1 MVQASSSVSLQWRG
15 SVRFGPFRFDRA
27 SGILSRGSEEL
38 FLPPRALNV
47 LQVLVDRCGEVVSKD
62 ELVEVVWHDA
72 AVTDQSPA
80 EAIGVVREVLG
91 DDSHHPTFIQTVHR
105 RGYRFIAGVE
115 PDVAEAA
122 PARPEVLGPVDSGGV
137 LAVASAE
144 PVRPKLLRPTVLA
157 VAVTVLLAAGVG
169 LSVWISRGVDEPRA
183 PMLHLPVALP
193 YPVLPGT
200 PTSVALSP
208 DGTRLVYRAALDGG
222 DGLFV
227 LHLDRLDQRPL
238 EGTEGGF
245 GPFFSPD
252 GQWVGYFNEE
262 GRLRKIFLSGGP
274 PVEVASATEGPV
286 SGASWAD
293 DGTIVFAK
301 GPRSKLWRVSAEGGR
316 PTLLAAPDPSIGEN
330 GYLWPEVLPGS
341 EWVLFTV
348 EPVGIAGVED
358 FRLASLSLQTGEV
371 RRLEVGG
378 GMQPR
383 RLGRR
388 QLVFAR
394 RASLFAAPFDPDG
407 PEVTGSAVP
416 IVQNVM
422 TLNRGAGQ
430 FAVSVAGVLAYVP
443 GDALASTLQ
452 WVGGE
457 DDGEVPV
464 LHGTFG
470 RHRLSPDHRFLA
482 LEIDG
487 DIWIYDL
494 QRDALT
500 RFTTDEAG
508 ELLPLWASDGASL
521 VFSSNREGP
530 LHLFIKPVDGTG
542 TEAVLLRSAYPKLA
556 DSWSS
561 DGRWLVYTEIHPDTG
576 RDLWLLP
583 MPEAG
588 EARPLLRTGFDE
600 SQASFSPDGSWV
612 AFVSNEPGTF
622 EVFVQPFPPP
632 GPRYQVSARGGS
644 SPQWSPSG
652 DELFFA
658 VGETLMAVTIESAS
672 PFRVGAP
679 RRVLEIPNSNSFF
692 AVGPEGRR
700 FLVGKRQQSVRPDRL
715 HLVTNGASLVPG
727 STQE

>member
-1 MVQASSSVSLQWRG
+1 MALASSSVSLHRPG

-27 SGILSRGSEEL
+27 SGILSRGGEEL
-38 FLPPRALNV
+38 YLPPRALNV
-47 LQVLVDRCGEVVSKD
+47 LRVLVDRSGEVVSKD

-80 EAIGVVREVLG
+80 EAIGVVREILG

-105 RGYRFIAGVE
+105 RGYRFIADVE
-115 PDVAEAA
+115 PDTEEDTPV
-122 PARPEVLGPVDSGGV
+122 RPRVLGPVDSGRALLV
-137 LAVASAE
+137 DSAE
-144 PVRPKLLRPTVLA
+144 PARPWVLRPTVLS
-157 VAVTVLLAAGVG
+157 VAVTTLLAAGVG
-169 LSVWISRGVDEPRA
+169 LALWTSRSVGEPQA
-183 PMLHLPVALP
+183 PVLHLPVPLP
-193 YPVLPGT
+193 HPVLPAT

-208 DGTRLVYRAALDGG
+208 DGTRLVYRAALGRG

-227 LHLDRLDQRPL
+227 LHLDGLNQRPL

-252 GQWVGYFNEE
+252 GKWVGYFNEE
-262 GRLRKIFLSGGP
+262 GRLWKIFLKGGP
-274 PVEVASATEGPV
+274 PVEVAKATEGPV

-293 DGTIVFAK
+293 DGSIVFAK

-316 PTLLAAPDPSIGEN
+316 PTLLAAPDPSVGEN

-341 EWVLFTV
+341 DWILFTI
-348 EPVGIAGVED
+348 EPVGLAGVED
-358 FRLASLSLQTGEV
+358 FRLASLSLETGEV
-371 RRLEVGG
+371 HRLEVGG

-383 RLGRR
+383 RLGSR

-407 PEVTGSAVP
+407 PDVTGPAVP
-416 IVQNVM
+416 VVQNVM
-422 TLNRGAGQ
+422 TLHRGAGQ

-452 WVGGE
+452 WVGGQE
-457 DDGEVPV
+457 DEDAPV
-464 LHGTFG
+464 LQGRLG
-470 RHRLSPDHRFLA
+470 RHRLSPDHRLLA

-500 RFTTDEAG
+500 RFTTHEAG
-508 ELLPLWASDGASL
+508 ELLPLWAKDGASL

-542 TEAVLLRSAYPKLA
+542 AEAALLRSAYPKLA
-556 DSWSS
+556 DSWSP

-583 MPEAG
+583 MPAGG
-588 EARPLLRTGFDE
+588 EARPLLRTAFDE
-600 SQASFSPDGSWV
+600 SQASFSPDGTWV

-622 EVFVQPFPPP
+622 EVFVQPFPHP
-632 GPRYQVSARGGS
+632 GPRYQVSTRGGS

-658 VGETLMAVTIESAS
+658 VGESLMAVTMESAS

-679 RRVLEIPNSNSFF
+679 RHVLEIPNSNSFF

-700 FLVGKRQQSVRPDRL
+700 MLVGKRQQSVRPDRL
-715 HLVTNGASLVPG
+715 HLVTNGAYLLAG
-727 STQE
+727 STGD

>member
-1 MVQASSSVSLQWRG
+1 MTLASSSVSLLRPE

-27 SGILSRGSEEL
+27 SGILYRGDEEL
-38 FLPPRALNV
+38 YLPPRALNV
-47 LQVLVDRCGEVVSKD
+47 LQVLVDRSGEVVSKD
-62 ELVEVVWHDA
+62 ELVEAVWHDVT
-72 AVTDQSPA
+72 VTDQSPA

-91 DDSHHPTFIQTVHR
+91 DDCHQPTFIQTVHR
-105 RGYRFIAGVE
+105 RGYRFIAEVE
-115 PDVAEAA
+115 ADDAEVP
-122 PARPEVLGPVDSGGV
+122 PAGPEVVGPVDSRGV
-137 LAVASAE
+137 LTLAPAE
-144 PVRPKLLRPTVLA
+144 PVRPRLLRPAILA
-157 VAVTVLLAAGVG
+157 VAAPVLLAAGVG
-169 LSVWISRGVDEPRA
+169 LSVWISRGAEEPPA
-183 PMLHLPVALP
+183 PVLHLPVALP
-193 YPVLPGT
+193 HPVLPAT

-208 DGTRLVYRAALDGG
+208 DGTRLVYRAAFDRG

-227 LHLDRLDQRPL
+227 LHLDRRNERAL

-262 GRLRKIFLSGGP
+262 GRLWKIFLSGGP
-274 PVEVASATEGPV
+274 PVEVARATEGPV

-301 GPRSKLWRVSAEGGR
+301 GPRSMLWRVSAEGGR
-316 PTLLAAPDPSIGEN
+316 PTLLAAPDPSTGEN

-348 EPVGIAGVED
+348 EPVGVAGVED
-358 FRLASLSLQTGEV
+358 FRLASLSLETGEV

-383 RLGRR
+383 RLGTG

-394 RASLFAAPFDPDG
+394 RGSLFAAPFDPGG
-407 PEVTGSAVP
+407 PEVTGPALP

-422 TLNRGAGQ
+422 TLSRGAGQ
-430 FAVSVAGVLAYVP
+430 FAVSAAGVLAYVP

-457 DDGEVPV
+457 DAEEMP
-464 LHGTFG
+464 LLEGTFG

-487 DIWIYDL
+487 DIWTYDL
-494 QRDALT
+494 ERDALT

-542 TEAVLLRSAYPKLA
+542 AEAVLLRSAYPKLA

-561 DGRWLVYTEIHPDTG
+561 DGRWLAYTEIHPDTG

-622 EVFVQPFPPP
+622 EVFVQPFPQP
-632 GPRYQVSARGGS
+632 GPRYQVSTRGGS

-679 RRVLEIPNSNSFF
+679 RRVLDIPNSNSFF

-700 FLVGKRQQSVRPDRL
+700 LLVGKRQQSVRPNTL
-715 HLVTNGASLVPG
+715 HLVTDGASLIPG
-727 STQE
+727 